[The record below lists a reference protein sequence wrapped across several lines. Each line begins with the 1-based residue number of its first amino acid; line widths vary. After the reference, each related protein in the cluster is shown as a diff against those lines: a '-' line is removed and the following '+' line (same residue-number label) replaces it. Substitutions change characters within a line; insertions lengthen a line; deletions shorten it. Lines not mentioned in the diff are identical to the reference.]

1 MAIEQRLIPPR
12 HPQTNGMVERFNG
25 RISKLVVQTRFGSAA
40 ELESTLRD
48 YLKFYKI
55 RIPQWNPDHYTPIQA
70 RKKGHDKKP
79 N

>member
-1 MAIEQRLIPPR
+1 
-12 HPQTNGMVERFNG
+12 MVECFNG
-25 RISKLVVQTRFGSAA
+25 WISKLVVQTRFGSAA

-55 RIPQWNPDHYTPIQA
+55 RIPQWNLNHYTPIQA
-70 RKKGHDKKP
+70 RKKWQDKKP